1 MAEITNAND
10 VRLVVKSADSDDSIT
25 MTNAARIVV
34 DDFNFT
40 IEEDNELLSG
50 VGNQRP
56 VGITRGDL
64 EYTFSFTIQGED
76 GDLLQTVATRR
87 GRSREIEFVATG
99 REFVVKM
106 MSGYLTSLTY
116 DGSTGEAVE
125 WSAEGVAMN
134 ADLREANGGD

>member
-10 VRLVVKSADSDDSIT
+10 VRLVIKAAGEDDIGLT
-25 MTNAARIVV
+25 DRARIVV

-40 IEEDNELLSG
+40 IEEDNEPLSG

-76 GDLLQTVATRR
+76 GDLLQTIATRR

-99 REFVVKM
+99 RAFVVKM

-125 WSAEGVAMN
+125 WAAEGVAMS
-134 ADLREANGGD
+134 ADLHDVDEE